1 MDSTELV
8 DMIIADAPASE
19 IQDAIKSLAYA
30 KSADIVDKITPDVAA
45 GIFGDKPE
53 DEVEQP
59 EANAEVEQEPT
70 TETEE
75 WVHHNHYH

>member
-30 KSADIVDKITPDVAA
+30 KSADMVDKITPDVAA
-45 GIFGDKPE
+45 GIFGDKSE
-53 DEVEQP
+53 DEVEHP

-75 WVHHNHYH
+75 

>member
-30 KSADIVDKITPDVAA
+30 KSADLVDKVTPDVAA
-45 GIFGDKPE
+45 SFFGDEPE

-75 WVHHNHYH
+75 

>member
-8 DMIIADAPASE
+8 YMIIADAPASE

-30 KSADIVDKITPDVAA
+30 KSADMVDKITPDVAA

-75 WVHHNHYH
+75 

>member
-30 KSADIVDKITPDVAA
+30 KSADMVDKITPDVAA

-53 DEVEQP
+53 DEEEQP
-59 EANAEVEQEPT
+59 ESNAEVEQEPT

-75 WVHHNHYH
+75 

>member
-1 MDSTELV
+1 
-8 DMIIADAPASE
+8 MIIADAPASE

-30 KSADIVDKITPDVAA
+30 KSADMVDKLTPDVAA

-75 WVHHNHYH
+75 

>member
-30 KSADIVDKITPDVAA
+30 KSADMVDKITPDVAA

-53 DEVEQP
+53 DEVAQP

-75 WVHHNHYH
+75 

>member
-19 IQDAIKSLAYA
+19 IQDAIKTLAYA
-30 KSADIVDKITPDVAA
+30 KSADMVDKLTPQVAA
-45 GIFGDKPE
+45 GIFGDKPEEPE

-75 WVHHNHYH
+75 

>member
-30 KSADIVDKITPDVAA
+30 KSADMVDKITPDVAA

-59 EANAEVEQEPT
+59 EVNAEVEQEPT

-75 WVHHNHYH
+75 

>member
-30 KSADIVDKITPDVAA
+30 KSADMVDKITPDVAA

-75 WVHHNHYH
+75 

>member
-45 GIFGDKPE
+45 SIFGDQPE

-75 WVHHNHYH
+75 

>member
-30 KSADIVDKITPDVAA
+30 KSADMVDKITPDVAA

-59 EANAEVEQEPT
+59 EANAEVEHEPT

-75 WVHHNHYH
+75 

>member
-30 KSADIVDKITPDVAA
+30 KSADMVDKITPDVAA
-45 GIFGDKPE
+45 GIFGDKSK

-75 WVHHNHYH
+75 

>member
-30 KSADIVDKITPDVAA
+30 KSADLVDKITPDVAA
-45 GIFGDKPE
+45 SVFGDEPE

-75 WVHHNHYH
+75 

>member
-30 KSADIVDKITPDVAA
+30 KSAAMVDKITPDVAA

-75 WVHHNHYH
+75 

>member
-19 IQDAIKSLAYA
+19 IQDAIKTLAYA
-30 KSADIVDKITPDVAA
+30 KSADMVDKLTPQVAA

-53 DEVEQP
+53 EPEAEVEQP

-75 WVHHNHYH
+75 

>member
-30 KSADIVDKITPDVAA
+30 KSADMVDKITPDVAA
-45 GIFGDKPE
+45 GIFGDQPE

-75 WVHHNHYH
+75 

>member
-30 KSADIVDKITPDVAA
+30 KSSDMVDKITPDIAA

-53 DEVEQP
+53 EPESEVEQP

-75 WVHHNHYH
+75 

>member
-19 IQDAIKSLAYA
+19 IQDAIKSLADA
-30 KSADIVDKITPDVAA
+30 KSADMVDKITPDVAA

-75 WVHHNHYH
+75 

>member
-75 WVHHNHYH
+75 

>member
-1 MDSTELV
+1 MIMDSAELV

-45 GIFGDKPE
+45 SIFGDQPE

-75 WVHHNHYH
+75 

>member
-30 KSADIVDKITPDVAA
+30 KSADMVDKLTPQVAA

-53 DEVEQP
+53 EPEAEVEKP

-75 WVHHNHYH
+75 

>member
-8 DMIIADAPASE
+8 DMIARDAPASE
-19 IQDAIKSLAYA
+19 IQDAIKTLAYA
-30 KSADIVDKITPDVAA
+30 KSADMVDKLTPQVAA

-53 DEVEQP
+53 EPQPEVVQP

-75 WVHHNHYH
+75 

>member
-1 MDSTELV
+1 M
-8 DMIIADAPASE
+8 
-19 IQDAIKSLAYA
+19 
-30 KSADIVDKITPDVAA
+30 VDKLTPQVAA

-53 DEVEQP
+53 EPEAEVEQP

-75 WVHHNHYH
+75 